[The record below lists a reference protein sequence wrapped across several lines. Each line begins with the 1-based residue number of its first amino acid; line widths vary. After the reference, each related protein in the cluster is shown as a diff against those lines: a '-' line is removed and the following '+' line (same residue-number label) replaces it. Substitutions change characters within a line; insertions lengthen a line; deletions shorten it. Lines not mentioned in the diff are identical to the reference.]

1 MRRMEP
7 NIGYLLSDS
16 GRLLRRTFDERV
28 RSLGLTAVQARLLLS
43 LVKFPGKNQVFYA
56 ERIEVEPITLT
67 RIVDR
72 LEEAGWIERVADPCD
87 RRARL
92 LQLTDKS
99 REIVEPLRSIVNEL
113 VEDLAEGLTATEV
126 ETLAT
131 LLEKV
136 SANLSAEREM
146 KEAANG

>member
-1 MRRMEP
+1 MET

-16 GRLLRRTFDERV
+16 GRLLRKTFDERV
-28 RSLGLTAVQARLLLS
+28 RSLGLTAVQARLLMS
-43 LVKFPGKNQVFYA
+43 LVKFPDNNQVFYA

-72 LEEAGWIERVADPCD
+72 MEEAGWVERVADPGD

-92 LQLTDKS
+92 LHLTDKS
-99 REIVEPLRSIVNEL
+99 REIVEPLRVIVNGL
-113 VEDLAEGLTATEV
+113 VEDMAEGLSSHEQ
-126 ETLAT
+126 EQLAR

-136 SANLSAEREM
+136 SANLSAEREIRIV
-146 KEAANG
+146 ANG